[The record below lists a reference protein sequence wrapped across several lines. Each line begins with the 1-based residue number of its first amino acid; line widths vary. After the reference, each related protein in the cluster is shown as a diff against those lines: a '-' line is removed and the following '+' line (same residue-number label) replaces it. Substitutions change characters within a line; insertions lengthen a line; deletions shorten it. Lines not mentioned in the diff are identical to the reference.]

1 MNLASRDLRRHL
13 GRFIGTAAGLGL
25 LFSVV
30 VAMQGIYAGM
40 VDEATIL
47 TRAMGA
53 DLWVVQR
60 GTRGPFAEAS
70 RVDPGVEGRLA
81 SVPQVSRA
89 RSYTYQVIQRDY
101 GSRQL
106 RLALVG
112 LAFPDDRGATLPLV
126 SGRALAQAHGEMV
139 VDASLGVGIGET
151 LVLAGEPYRV
161 VGLTRNALTSGGDAV
176 AFMSALDTQLVAN
189 ELPDE
194 AIQIE
199 RQRSL
204 DRLRQTDLGRAQPAL
219 EDLLLDTRFRPPAL
233 PSPAVSAVLVN
244 VSAPQHIDAV
254 RRVIASWGDVSVFS
268 SDEQRELILQGVIQ
282 RAKLQI
288 GLFTAILTLTASVI
302 VMMVIYNMM
311 LEKTHDI
318 AVLKLMGAPVR
329 RLVMLVLEQAW
340 LLGALGYGIAFLL
353 GQLIYPSFP
362 RRVLL
367 TTQIMWGAPVAVL
380 LLTTLASALGVA
392 HAMRVDAGRV
402 LEG

>member
-13 GRFIGTAAGLGL
+13 GRFAGTALGLGL

-60 GTRGPFAEAS
+60 GSRGPFAEAS
-70 RVDPGVEGRLA
+70 RVDPSIEGRLA
-81 SVPQVSRA
+81 AVPGVARA
-89 RSYTYQVIQRDY
+89 RAYTYQVIQRDF
-101 GSRQL
+101 GERQL

-112 LAFPDDRGATLPLV
+112 LAWPEDRGAMLPLIA
-126 SGRALAQAHGEMV
+126 GRELSQAHGEMV
-139 VDASLGVGIGET
+139 VDASLGLNIGET
-151 LVLAGEPYRV
+151 LSLAGEPYRI
-161 VGLTRNALTSGGDAV
+161 VGLTRHALTSAGDAV
-176 AFMSALDTQLVAN
+176 AFMSATDTQLVAN

-194 AIQIE
+194 AVHTE
-199 RQRSL
+199 RQRSR
-204 DRLRQTDLGRAQPAL
+204 DRLRRTDLGQAQPAL
-219 EDLLLDTRFRPPAL
+219 EDLLLDARFRPPAL
-233 PSPAVSAVLVN
+233 PAPSVSAVLIN
-244 VSAPQHIDAV
+244 VSAPHHIDEV
-254 RRVIASWGDVSVFS
+254 RRVIDAWGDVRVFS
-268 SDEQRELILQGVIQ
+268 SDEQRELILQGVVQ
-282 RAKLQI
+282 RAKMQI
-288 GLFTAILTLTASVI
+288 GLFTLILTLTAAAI

-318 AVLKLMGAPVR
+318 AVLKLLGAPGR
-329 RLVMLVLEQAW
+329 RLIMLVLEQAW
-340 LLGALGYGIAFLL
+340 LLGALGYGIAFVL
-353 GQLIYPSFP
+353 GQLVYPSFP

-367 TTQIMWGAPVAVL
+367 TPQILWGAPIAVL
-380 LLTTLASALGVA
+380 LLTTLASTLGVV

>member
-1 MNLASRDLRRHL
+1 MNLASRDVRRHVA
-13 GRFIGTAAGLGL
+13 RFVGTAAGLGL

-70 RVDPGVEGRLA
+70 RVDPSVEGRLA
-81 SVPQVSRA
+81 AVPGISRA
-89 RSYTYQVIQRDY
+89 RSYTYQVIQRDFE
-101 GSRQL
+101 GRQL

-112 LAFPDDRGATLPLV
+112 LAWPDDHGATLPLV
-126 SGRALAQAHGEMV
+126 AGRGLAQAHGEVV
-139 VDASLGVGIGET
+139 VDASLGLPIDALLE
-151 LVLAGEPYRV
+151 LAGEPYRI

-176 AFMSALDTQLVAN
+176 AFMSAVDTQLVAN

-194 AIQIE
+194 AVQTE

-204 DRLRQTDLGRAQPAL
+204 DRLRRTDLGRAQPAL
-219 EDLLLDTRFRPPAL
+219 EDLLLDARWRPPAL
-233 PSPAVSAVLVN
+233 PAPGVSAVLVN
-244 VSAPQHIDAV
+244 VSSPQRIDQV
-254 RRVIASWGDVSVFS
+254 RRSIDSWGDVRVFT
-268 SDEQRELILQGVIQ
+268 SDEQRELILQGVVQ
-282 RAKLQI
+282 RAKMQI
-288 GLFTAILTLTASVI
+288 GLFTVILTLTAAAI

-318 AVLKLMGAPVR
+318 AVLKLLGAR
-329 RLVMLVLEQAW
+329 AGRLGMLVLEQAW
-340 LLGALGYGIAFLL
+340 LLGALGYGMAFVL

-367 TTQIMWGAPVAVL
+367 TPQILWGAPIAVL
-380 LLTTLASALGVA
+380 LMTTLASILGVA